1 MSLGIVPKLQAKACQ
16 MFANKPW
23 IVNKLMHP
31 AGPFTIHFWAPTFK
45 WAIVFANIADMAI
58 PVENISIPQ
67 QCAVA
72 GTGCIWARYS
82 MVIIPKNWVLFTV
95 NIWMAA
101 TGLT

>member
-1 MSLGIVPKLQAKACQ
+1 MSLGIVPKLQAIALQK
-16 MFANKPW
+16 FAKNTR
-23 IVNKLMHP
+23 ICDLIRSP

-45 WAIVFANIADMAI
+45 WAIVFANLADMSI

-72 GTGCIWARYS
+72 GTGCIWAKYS

-101 TGLT
+101 TGIT